1 MKIFIICSKKFY
13 DKIPEVQKTLE
24 DNGHKITL
32 PNCYDDP
39 LTEERYRNLGVEEH
53 SKWKSE
59 MLKHSTDVIENND
72 AVLVL
77 NFDKHGM
84 KNYIGGA
91 TFLEMYD
98 AFRLGKKIFLYNDV
112 PEGILTGE
120 IVGFGPVVINGDLQ
134 KIKYV

>member
-1 MKIFIICSKKFY
+1 MKIFLICSKKFY
-13 DKIPEVQKTLE
+13 DKIPPIKERLEKT
-24 DNGHKITL
+24 GHITTL

-39 LTEERYRNLGVEEH
+39 GTEERYRNLGNSEH
-53 SKWKSE
+53 SKWKAG

-98 AFRLGKKIFLYNDV
+98 AFRLGKKIFLYNDI
-112 PEGILTGE
+112 PEGILFDE
-120 IVGFGPVVINGDLQ
+120 IVGFGPIILGSDLN
-134 KIKYV
+134 KVKT

>member
-13 DKIPEVQKTLE
+13 DKVPEIKRKLE
-24 DNGHKITL
+24 NNGHEISL
-32 PNCYDDP
+32 PNCFDDP
-39 LTEERYRNLGVEEH
+39 ATEEKYRNLGNKEH
-53 SKWKSE
+53 SKWKAE

-72 AVLVL
+72 AVLVINL
-77 NFDKHGM
+77 EKHGV

-112 PEGILTGE
+112 PEGILKDE
-120 IVGFGPVVINGDLQ
+120 IIGFDPIIINSDLS
-134 KIKYV
+134 KII